1 MSRHIVTGL
10 DIGTASIRV
19 IVCEYKSGSSIPR
32 VLALVKNPSRGLRR
46 GYVLQPDEVRYSI
59 KETINEAERQAGI
72 RIKRVFLS
80 LGGIT
85 LESKIAEGGI
95 APGRADSEIN
105 ETDINRAI
113 EASEANLPDT
123 KNKTVMHKIPL
134 GFKLDGRRVLGRPE
148 GLKGAKLEV
157 KTLFILYSSQ
167 HLNDMLN
174 LVEEAGLTAED
185 VIVSP
190 LAASFSTLTKL
201 QKTSGCV
208 LANIGSQTTSIVVFE
223 EGIPIS
229 VQVFPIGST
238 DITNDIALGLQIAIE
253 DAENIKLG
261 KKQSEVPKKKLEEIV
276 EARLSDIFEL
286 IENHLKKLGCNGLLP
301 AGIVITG
308 GGSGIDDI
316 EEFAKK
322 YFKLPAKRPTDTIS
336 SSSRNQI
343 RDPEWSVAY
352 GLCLY
357 GSDSEAEESIG
368 LKVARKTKIQF
379 VRWLREL
386 LP

>member
-19 IVCEYKSGSSIPR
+19 VVCEYKKGNSIPR
-32 VLALVKNPSRGLRR
+32 VLALVKKTSRGLRR
-46 GYVLQPDEVRYSI
+46 GYILQPDEALYCL
-59 KETINEAERQAGI
+59 KEAMTEAERQTGS

-80 LGGIT
+80 LGGVT
-85 LESKIAEGGI
+85 MESRIAEGQT
-95 APGRADSEIN
+95 APGRADSEVTAI
-105 ETDINRAI
+105 DISRAI
-113 EASEANLPDT
+113 EVSEENLPDI
-123 KNKTVMHKIPL
+123 KNKTVMHRIPL
-134 GFKLDGRRVLGRPE
+134 GFKLDGKRVLGRPE
-148 GLKGAKLEV
+148 GLKGTRLEA
-157 KTLFILYSSQ
+157 KTLFITYSTQ
-167 HLNDMLN
+167 HLNDLLN
-174 LVEEAGLTAED
+174 LIEGAGLTTED
-185 VIVSP
+185 VVVSP

-229 VQVFPIGST
+229 AKIFPIGST

-253 DAENIKLG
+253 DAEDIKLG
-261 KKQSEVPKKKLEEIV
+261 KKQSEAPKKKLDEII

-301 AGIVITG
+301 AGIIITG
-308 GGSGIDDI
+308 GGSGIDNI

-322 YFKLPAKRPTDTIS
+322 YFKLPTKRPTDTIS

-352 GLCLY
+352 GLCLF